1 MALQLLRRL
10 SEKPEYLVD
19 HLSAYA
25 ALAGAESR
33 ALARDLCI
41 QFGLGLA
48 LVVLVLLT
56 LNFIGIAVLF
66 FALASPDSM
75 NSPTLLFA
83 VPLVPALL
91 AAIVLVVLLRR
102 ERNRAFKDLRQQL
115 SSDSALLRQALQP

>member
-33 ALARDLCI
+33 ALARDLRI
-41 QFGLGLA
+41 QFSLGLA
-48 LVVLVLLT
+48 LALLLLLT
-56 LNFIGIAVLF
+56 LNFIGVAVLF
-66 FALASPDSM
+66 LALTPPDSM
-75 NSPTLLFA
+75 NAPGLLLA
-83 VPLVPALL
+83 VPLIPALL
-91 AAIVLVVLLRR
+91 ALIVLVVLMRR
-102 ERNRAFKDLRQQL
+102 ERNLAFKDLRQQL

>member
-33 ALARDLCI
+33 ALARDLRI

-48 LVVLVLLT
+48 LALLVLLT
-56 LNFIGIAVLF
+56 LNFIGVAVLLL
-66 FALASPDSM
+66 ALTPMGSM
-75 NSPTLLFA
+75 SAPALLLV

-91 AAIVLVVLLRR
+91 ALIVLAVLMRR